1 MDKSTLLHTSFLS
14 LFDKI
19 VQTQPERTALAGDT
33 APISYAQLNQNASLI
48 AARLS
53 NLSIGSGAVVAI
65 HTESRPLAIAAIIAV
80 LRSGCAYL
88 PLDPVYP
95 AERLNYMVTNADT
108 RIVISDN
115 DEFIPE
121 HCQRLNLREIDFS
134 AKGDVLIAS
143 PEIDDASDAYIIYTS
158 GSTGRPKGVRMNHG
172 TLNNLIHW
180 QNAHYKADET
190 YRTLQF
196 SSLSFDVSFQE
207 IFATFAQGG
216 CLFLVN
222 NQTKQDFRALLTFID
237 THKIERIFLPYIALL
252 QLLQWANRL
261 QLYPQALREIIT
273 AGEQLVISDD
283 LKKAFKN
290 LSHTRLYNQYGP
302 SESHVVTEYKMPVDI
317 AHWENIPPIGK
328 PILQAQIFLLD
339 EQQQF
344 VAEGDVGEL
353 YISGPVLA
361 NGYINNPEETTKRFI
376 ELNLDGKNYR
386 AYRTGDLAARDS
398 DGNIF
403 YKGRVDSQVKISG
416 YRVELSEV
424 EAHLLNTGEIEE
436 AAVAVRE
443 LRGNKTLVA
452 FICVK
457 SADEF
462 DLAGLKALLE
472 RDLPHYMIPSEFQ
485 VLPKLL
491 KTATGKIDR
500 KTMLE
505 NLAAVD
511 VIAAPKPQNSNQQ
524 ILAII
529 RREIH
534 RREAK
539 LQDNL
544 VDQGMDSLAANR
556 IAAAL
561 YDELN
566 ITVPTYAL
574 FQHRTIK
581 LFIDYVNKSSQT
593 DGNFSTTATD
603 KSADAEVAIIG
614 MALKVPGANRLDEF
628 WENLATGRE
637 TVSFFAPT
645 TADGQVNARGIID
658 EPLGFDE
665 SFFDITPMEAR
676 FIDPQ
681 QRVLLELTWH
691 ALENAGYV
699 ASQFPGRIGIFCGT
713 GNNSYYLNNVLQNPK
728 QLESFSPFNAM
739 LANEKD
745 YCATR
750 IAYKLNLVGPA
761 LSIHSACSTSLVAV
775 CNAVEAIR
783 SGQCD
788 IAIAGGASVTFPQQ
802 QPYEYQEGSI
812 YSRDGHTRT
821 FDKDSSGT
829 VFSDGAGL
837 VVLKR
842 LDYALADGDHI
853 YASISGVAVNNDG
866 ADKGSFSAP
875 SVEGQK
881 NVVRAAQQNAGTTP
895 QSIGYVEAHGT
906 ATPIGDPIEIAALTA
921 AFGGSSAAKQTC
933 RIGSVKSN
941 FGHLTA
947 AAGVV
952 GLIKSALA
960 VEQDLIP
967 PTINFTSPNPALNIH
982 NTPFAIADKA
992 APWGKVVKERI
1003 AGISSFGIGGTNAHV
1018 VIKGVESAAKAPND
1032 IPVWLPICVSAAS
1045 PCALQAYLGRYRDY
1059 VAKNSDVD
1067 TASLALYLA
1076 KHRAHLKYRK
1086 SFVVDSAKPL
1096 ASQFDADVSDSE
1108 SAPFIENVAF
1118 AFPGQGSQV
1127 ARMGAELYASVE
1139 SYRIAFDS
1147 CSEIL
1152 LRDHQFDLKALVLEG
1167 KGDLSETR
1175 NTQIALFSVCY
1186 SLAQTLADSGIQPQ
1200 AAIGHSIGE
1209 LAAAAVAG
1217 VFDLATGLRIVL
1229 TRGTVMQA
1237 QNRGAMIAVREP
1249 AAALDAY
1256 LNKDV
1261 VVAAQNT
1268 PESCTISGS
1277 FKDIDALCEQLTAN
1291 NIKFKKLD
1299 TSHAFHSPD
1308 MDAAKIQFAKQLADV
1323 KLSVPQF
1330 PFISC
1335 VTGDWIRPE
1344 QATDIHYWA
1353 NQLRQPVKFY
1363 QSIETL
1369 AALPNLLVIEC
1380 GPQRTV
1386 AGLIL
1391 QTLTDKPDLYL
1402 QHLLGSPGQAGLEL
1416 ANFSQAIGKF
1426 WELGVELQWP
1436 AAELNRQQ
1444 FKDLPNYPFQHK
1456 IHVVEPSVQADAPAA
1471 ILDPLTE
1478 TTTNPVASTS
1488 AAQPTAIITMKDT
1501 LITQLESLF
1510 SDLSGMDLHNAD
1522 RNASFFELGLDSLLL
1537 TQSTLKL
1544 KKQFKVQVTFR
1555 QLLNDCN
1562 NFGALADYLVKN
1574 GVAVDVPTAPAPIA
1588 APALAAASTVATPTQ
1603 QTVSAP
1609 IQTFAPQQFAAQ
1621 TLPALNVADGNVIS
1635 LMQQQMQLLQSQLA
1649 LLSGGVTT
1657 GGAPITLQAAQAA
1670 PTAAVSAPAEKP
1682 VERAV
1687 KPFGAGTRINVKRSN
1702 DLTPK
1707 QKANLDMLSA
1717 RYNKKFASSKKFAQD
1732 NRKQLA
1738 DPRVVSGF
1746 RNPLKEIIYPIVV
1759 AESEGAYL
1767 WDIDGF
1773 RFVDITCGFGSN
1785 FFGNSAPFIKEAIH
1799 KQLDIGYEIGPQHP
1813 LMAEASKLFCEVTG
1827 NQRAAFCN
1835 TGSEAVLGAVRLART
1850 VTLKDKVVMFENDYH
1865 GINDEV
1871 IVTRGSNGFAT
1882 PAAAGIP
1889 EAAVEHVIMLDY
1901 GDEKSLDYIIE
1912 HADEIA
1918 ALLIEPVQSRYP
1930 EIQPREFLKKAR
1942 KICSEKNIAFIF
1954 DEVITGFRIHQRGA
1968 QGFYGIDAD
1977 ICTYGKIVGGGLPIG
1992 VIAGKAEFMDALD
2005 GGQWQYGDNSA
2016 PEVGVTYFAG
2026 TFVRHPLVLAASV
2039 AVLSKLKAEPDLQ
2052 LWLNARADRMVNEIN
2067 NYAKLVGAPVKIAN
2081 CGSMCKIKIPQDI
2094 PYEELMYVLL
2104 REKGI
2109 HVWDARPTFITTAH
2123 SDEDIEFIINAF
2135 KEAMDEMLL
2144 MEFFPAAD
2152 GKTANAKASSAKS
2165 FLEID
2170 QSAIAVDGVAA
2181 ESEYQKQHF
2190 TPPVPG
2196 AKLGRDEEGRAVWF
2210 VPSSKDP
2217 SHFEKWQG

>member
-1 MDKSTLLHTSFLS
+1 MDESAVKNPGFLS
-14 LFDKI
+14 LFDQ
-19 VQTQPERTALAGDT
+19 VVDLHPERIALAGDC
-33 APISYAQLNQNASLI
+33 APLNYLQLNQQAGII
-48 AARLS
+48 AARLADLGVGTNS
-53 NLSIGSGAVVAI
+53 VIAI
-65 HTESRPLAIAAIIAV
+65 HTASRPLAIAAMIAV

-95 AERLNYMVTNADT
+95 AERLNYMVSNADT
-108 RIVISDN
+108 RLVISDN
-115 DEFIPE
+115 DDFVPE
-121 HCQRLNLREIDFS
+121 NCAVLNLREIDFAGLAP
-134 AKGDVLIAS
+134 AKAS
-143 PEIDDASDAYIIYTS
+143 PVLNDASDAYIIYTS

-180 QNAHYKADET
+180 QNSHYELGET

-216 CLFLVN
+216 SLFLVQ

-261 QLYPQALREIIT
+261 QLYPQSIREIIT
-273 AGEQLVISDD
+273 AGEQLVVSDD
-283 LKKAFKN
+283 LKKAFKVLN
-290 LSHTRLYNQYGP
+290 NTRLYNQYGP
-302 SESHVVTEYKMPVDI
+302 SESHVVTEYKLPVDI

-328 PILQAQIFLLD
+328 PILQAQILLLD
-339 EQQQF
+339 EQQKP
-344 VAEGDVGEL
+344 VAEGAVGEL

-361 NGYINNPEETTKRFI
+361 NGYINNQEETAKRFI
-376 ELNLDGKNYR
+376 ELTLDGKTQR
-386 AYRTGDLAARDS
+386 AYRTGDLAARDT
-398 DGNIF
+398 DGNIL

-424 EAHLLNTGEIEE
+424 EAHLLNTGLIEE

-443 LRGNKTLVA
+443 LRGNKSLVA
-452 FICVK
+452 FIAVK
-457 SADEF
+457 TPSEFVLAD
-462 DLAGLKALLE
+462 LKAQLE
-472 RDLPHYMIPSEFQ
+472 RDLPHYMLPGEFRI
-485 VLPKLL
+485 LDKLL

-505 NLAAVD
+505 NLAKAETAVI
-511 VIAAPKPQNSNQQ
+511 IAPQSSSQQ

-534 RREAK
+534 RPGAK

-544 VDQGMDSLAANR
+544 LDQGMDSLAANR

-566 ITVPTYAL
+566 LTVPTYAL

-581 LFIDYVNKSSQT
+581 LFIDYLNKNSKTNSQAQT
-593 DGNFSTTATD
+593 KTEKA
-603 KSADAEVAIIG
+603 ADAEVAIIG
-614 MALKVPGANRLDEF
+614 MALKVPGANRLGDF
-628 WENLATGRE
+628 WDNLAAGRE
-637 TVSFFAPT
+637 SINYFAET
-645 TADGQVNARGIID
+645 TADGVVNARGIID

-665 SFFDITPMEAR
+665 GFFEITPVEAR

-681 QRVLLELTWH
+681 QRVLLELAWH
-691 ALENAGYV
+691 ALEDAGYV
-699 ASQFPGRIGIFCGT
+699 PNQFPGRIGIFCGT

-728 QLESFSPFNAM
+728 QLESYSPFNAM
-739 LANEKD
+739 IANEKD

-788 IAIAGGASVTFPQQ
+788 IAIAGGASITFPQQ
-802 QPYEYQEGSI
+802 QPYEYQDGSI

-842 LDYALADGDHI
+842 LDFALGDGDQI
-853 YASISGVAVNNDG
+853 YAAIGGVAVNNDG

-881 NVVRAAQQNAGTTP
+881 HVVMAAQQNAGVSP
-895 QSIGYVEAHGT
+895 QDIGYVEAHGT

-921 AFGGSSAAKQTC
+921 AFGGASAPKQSC

-967 PTINFTSPNPALNIH
+967 ATLNFSAPNPALNIH

-992 APWGKVVKERI
+992 AAWGKAISERV
-1003 AGISSFGIGGTNAHV
+1003 AGVSSFGIGGTNAHV
-1018 VIKGVESAAKAPND
+1018 VIKGVAASE
-1032 IPVWLPICVSAAS
+1032 PVANNLPAWLPLCVSAAS
-1045 PCALQAYLGRYRDY
+1045 PCALAAYLGRYREY
-1059 VAKNSDVD
+1059 VQQNSRLDSA
-1067 TASLALYLA
+1067 TLAHYLV
-1076 KHRAHLKYRK
+1076 KHRAQLKYRK
-1086 SFVVDSAKPL
+1086 ALAFDQTKSLESLFDVDVTEAEPT
-1096 ASQFDADVSDSE
+1096 
-1108 SAPFIENVAF
+1108 PIIENIAL

-1127 ARMGAELYASVE
+1127 ATMGAELYASVE
-1139 SYRIAFDS
+1139 SFRTAFDA
-1147 CSEIL
+1147 CHEIL
-1152 LRDHQFDLKALVLEG
+1152 LRNHQLDLLALVLSGE
-1167 KGDLSETR
+1167 GDLSETR
-1175 NTQIALFSVCY
+1175 NTQIALFTVCY
-1186 SLAQTLADSGIQPQ
+1186 SLAQTLVDLGIQAQ

-1217 VFDLATGLRIVL
+1217 VFDLETGLRIVL

-1237 QNRGAMIAVREP
+1237 QVRGAMIAVREP
-1249 AAALDAY
+1249 ASALGEY
-1256 LNKDV
+1256 LTESV
-1261 VVAAQNT
+1261 VIAAQNT
-1268 PESCTISGS
+1268 PESCTVSGT
-1277 FKDIDALCEQLTAN
+1277 FAGIDALCEQLTAN

-1299 TSHAFHSPD
+1299 TSHAFHSPS
-1308 MDAAKIQFAKQLADV
+1308 MNAAKVEFAQRLADV
-1323 KLSVPQF
+1323 KLSAPQV

-1335 VTGDWIRPE
+1335 VTGDWIRAE
-1344 QATDIHYWA
+1344 QATDISYWA
-1353 NQLRQPVKFY
+1353 DQLRQPVKFY
-1363 QSIETL
+1363 QGIETL
-1369 AALPNLLVIEC
+1369 SAMPNLLVIEC

-1386 AGLIL
+1386 AGMVL
-1391 QTLTDKPDLYL
+1391 QTLTEKTDLHL
-1402 QHLLGSPGQAGLEL
+1402 VHLLSAAGQTGKEL
-1416 ANFSQAIGKF
+1416 ISFSQAIGNL
-1426 WELGVELQWP
+1426 WELGVELHWP
-1436 AAELNRQQ
+1436 AAELNRQLLRG
-1444 FKDLPNYPFQHK
+1444 LPNYPFQHTT
-1456 IHVVEPSVQADAPAA
+1456 HVIEPSVQDFANTSNL
-1471 ILDPLTE
+1471 ILDPLIPDAL
-1478 TTTNPVASTS
+1478 TNNAS
-1488 AAQPTAIITMKDT
+1488 QPTAVITMKDT
-1501 LITQLESLF
+1501 IVKQLESLF
-1510 SDLSGMDLHNAD
+1510 SDISGMDLHNAD
-1522 RNASFFELGLDSLLL
+1522 SAASFFELGLDSLLL

-1544 KKQFKVQVTFR
+1544 KKQFKVSVTFR

-1562 NFGALADYLVKN
+1562 NFGALADYLVSN
-1574 GVAVDVPTAPAPIA
+1574 GVAVDVPVQAAPAAVATAPAVA
-1588 APALAAASTVATPTQ
+1588 AVQTAVATAPAQS
-1603 QTVSAP
+1603 
-1609 IQTFAPQQFAAQ
+1609 FAQPQAFVQPQFAA
-1621 TLPALNVADGNVIS
+1621 PVADGSVIA
-1635 LMQQQMQLLQSQLA
+1635 LLQQQMQLLQGQLA
-1649 LLSGGVTT
+1649 LLA
-1657 GGAPITLQAAQAA
+1657 GGALPQALVAA
-1670 PTAAVSAPAEKP
+1670 PQVVTQASVQVTATSAPAAEKT
-1682 VERAV
+1682 V

-1707 QKANLDMLSA
+1707 QKANLDALSD
-1717 RYNKKFASSKKFAQD
+1717 RYNAKFKTSKKFAQD

-1759 AESEGAYL
+1759 AKSEGAYL

-1827 NQRAAFCN
+1827 NERAAFCN

-1889 EAAVEHVIMLDY
+1889 DAAVEHVIMLDY

-1930 EIQPREFLKKAR
+1930 EIQPLEFLKKAR

-2005 GGQWQYGDNSA
+2005 GGQWQYGDNSS

-2039 AVLSKLKAEPDLQ
+2039 AVLTKLKAEPDLQ
-2052 LWLNARADRMVNEIN
+2052 LWLNARADRMVKEIN

-2081 CGSMCKIKIPQDI
+2081 CGSMCKIKIPQEI
-2094 PYEELMYVLL
+2094 AYEELIYVLL
-2104 REKGI
+2104 REKGV

-2144 MEFFPAAD
+2144 MEFFPAAE
-2152 GKTANAKASSAKS
+2152 GKVAPLA
-2165 FLEID
+2165 LESD
-2170 QSAIAVDGVAA
+2170 
-2181 ESEYQKQHF
+2181 YQKQHF
-2190 TPPVPG
+2190 TPPVAG
-2196 AKLGRDEEGRAVWF
+2196 AKLGRDEDGRAVWY
-2210 VPSSKDP
+2210 VPSAKDP
-2217 SHFEKWQG
+2217 SQFEKWQG